1 MTKKILFSLLLIGF
15 VSFLALPVFAEEQT
29 GAAPEE
35 KAAAAAPAPA
45 EAAPAAEAPAKEE
58 AKEAPALPKYK
69 PSVIKA
75 VQEALKA
82 KNEFNGEITGEL
94 DDATVEAIKSF
105 QKKNNLKDDGIPGP
119 KTRIALGV
127 ESAPQPEA
135 PAEAAPAEKAPEK
148 TESKTQS
155 SEQAPEQK

>member
-94 DDATVEAIKSF
+94 DDATVEAIK
-105 QKKNNLKDDGIPGP
+105 DDGIPGP